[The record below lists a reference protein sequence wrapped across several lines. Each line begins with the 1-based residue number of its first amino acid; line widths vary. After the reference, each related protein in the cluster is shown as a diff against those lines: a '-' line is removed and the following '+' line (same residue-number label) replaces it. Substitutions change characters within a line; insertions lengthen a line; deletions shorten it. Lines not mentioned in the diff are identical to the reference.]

1 VRFKIFLTADEP
13 FPYTFVE
20 EVRLLFASLVG
31 INETRV
37 TPVVQP
43 KRSVEQSTD
52 LELELQVAPPESQ
65 SEPTAEQAVQNFV
78 EEQLGNFNS
87 QLGGLPDAPANVTT
101 RDVDGVPLETEIL
114 GEKPP
119 PLPPTV
125 PVAQPVA
132 TPTTTA
138 TPTPTTFSSSMTISV
153 SIVTI
158 VVSICMAI

>member
-1 VRFKIFLTADEP
+1 LDQVIAIYIILTQNLAVRFKIFLTADEP
-13 FPYTFVE
+13 FPNTFAE

-65 SEPTAEQAVQNFV
+65 SEPTAEQAVQDFV

-101 RDVDGVPLETEIL
+101 RGGL
-114 GEKPP
+114 K
-119 PLPPTV
+119 
-125 PVAQPVA
+125 
-132 TPTTTA
+132 
-138 TPTPTTFSSSMTISV
+138 TIHALFD
-153 SIVTI
+153 
-158 VVSICMAI
+158 ICT